1 MMKILSISFVTMFLL
16 SLLGCQNGHVS
27 GELTRV
33 DSLLDNN
40 QLDSAKQILNVM
52 PNTYFNKECYMYYNL
67 LVTRAKYMS
76 YEPIHLAAID
86 ECISYFKKHNETAK
100 LAQAYYYK
108 AECLYDLGERKKA
121 IIAIKRSEYLAMNL
135 NNVSLK
141 DRIYVCLAK
150 INTAAGEYK
159 KAMTYARKSLD
170 LVDNSKDNI
179 KKIDIYNRMAISYG
193 NLGNEDSARFY
204 CNKIIPLVTYVPNRA
219 KGTVY
224 NNIGYFNMKQ
234 NPALAL
240 YFLNLALKVE
250 PNVDTYDNL
259 ARIYTKQGLKSK
271 ADSLWAHALQT
282 NDLSKKNEILEFIL
296 HQKQTEK
303 NDKLIS
309 KYATWLID
317 LKDSLAEQRQNEQIK
332 ELQMQFDHKMEL
344 AQQETKRR
352 KLIYLAYGCS
362 LSVIIVFLIGRI
374 KILKDKKKMI
384 ENENKLL
391 ENQNLIT
398 KYLEHIQVLKQQG
411 KTDVATIEKLQQ
423 KINKLKENKNTY
435 SHQGELLYMA
445 AIKGLSIREW
455 NKTQQLAFLS
465 CYTSKD
471 IEYSLALEESGN
483 YTPRQKIFL
492 ILLHEGLSESKVAEM
507 MDLHPGALRTMKSRI
522 KKLRDE
528 ME

>member
-1 MMKILSISFVTMFLL
+1 M
-16 SLLGCQNGHVS
+16 
-27 GELTRV
+27 
-33 DSLLDNN
+33 
-40 QLDSAKQILNVM
+40 
-52 PNTYFNKECYMYYNL
+52 
-67 LVTRAKYMS
+67 
-76 YEPIHLAAID
+76 
-86 ECISYFKKHNETAK
+86 
-100 LAQAYYYK
+100 
-108 AECLYDLGERKKA
+108 
-121 IIAIKRSEYLAMNL
+121 
-135 NNVSLK
+135 
-141 DRIYVCLAK
+141 
-150 INTAAGEYK
+150 
-159 KAMTYARKSLD
+159 
-170 LVDNSKDNI
+170 
-179 KKIDIYNRMAISYG
+179 
-193 NLGNEDSARFY
+193 
-204 CNKIIPLVTYVPNRA
+204 
-219 KGTVY
+219 
-224 NNIGYFNMKQ
+224 
-234 NPALAL
+234 
-240 YFLNLALKVE
+240 
-250 PNVDTYDNL
+250 
-259 ARIYTKQGLKSK
+259 
-271 ADSLWAHALQT
+271 
-282 NDLSKKNEILEFIL
+282 
-296 HQKQTEK
+296 
-303 NDKLIS
+303 
-309 KYATWLID
+309 
-317 LKDSLAEQRQNEQIK
+317 KDSLAEQRQNEQIK

-374 KILKDKKKMI
+374 KILKDKKKII

-465 CYTSKD
+465 CYASKD

>member
-1 MMKILSISFVTMFLL
+1 MKILKLFIPIMILL
-16 SLLGCQNGHVS
+16 CLIGCKSRLSNS
-27 GELTRV
+27 KLTQV

-52 PNTYFNKECYMYYNL
+52 HNTYFNEECSMYYKL
-67 LVTRAKYMS
+67 LTIRSDYMS
-76 YEPIHLAAID
+76 YKTIQPAAID
-86 ECISYFKKHNETAK
+86 ECVSYFKKCNETEK

-108 AECLYDLGERKKA
+108 ARVAYDMGERKKA
-121 IIAIKRSEYLAMNL
+121 IIAIKKSEYLANNL
-135 NNVSLK
+135 HNIYLQ
-141 DRIYVCLAK
+141 DRIYIFLAR
-150 INTAAGEYK
+150 INTTVGDYK
-159 KAMTYARKSLD
+159 KAMAYAQKSLR
-170 LVDNSKDNI
+170 LVENSKDII
-179 KKIDIYNRMAISYG
+179 KRIDIYNRMAISYG

-204 CNKIIPLVTYVPNRA
+204 CNKIIPLVTYVPNGA

-362 LSVIIVFLIGRI
+362 LSGIIVFLIGRI

>member
-1 MMKILSISFVTMFLL
+1 MKILSISFVTMFLL

-204 CNKIIPLVTYVPNRA
+204 CNKIIPLVTYVPNGA

-309 KYATWLID
+309 VY
-317 LKDSLAEQRQNEQIK
+317 
-332 ELQMQFDHKMEL
+332 
-344 AQQETKRR
+344 
-352 KLIYLAYGCS
+352 
-362 LSVIIVFLIGRI
+362 
-374 KILKDKKKMI
+374 
-384 ENENKLL
+384 
-391 ENQNLIT
+391 
-398 KYLEHIQVLKQQG
+398 
-411 KTDVATIEKLQQ
+411 
-423 KINKLKENKNTY
+423 
-435 SHQGELLYMA
+435 
-445 AIKGLSIREW
+445 
-455 NKTQQLAFLS
+455 
-465 CYTSKD
+465 
-471 IEYSLALEESGN
+471 
-483 YTPRQKIFL
+483 
-492 ILLHEGLSESKVAEM
+492 
-507 MDLHPGALRTMKSRI
+507 
-522 KKLRDE
+522 
-528 ME
+528 